1 MKFDKFVATR
11 YLKAKR
17 KQAFIGVI
25 SIITLL
31 GITLGVAALNIAL
44 SIHNGMNRAF
54 VESLIGKTGQ
64 LFVFSGIP
72 GGKGFPEDDLKKV
85 ASALEMGDGVQ
96 GVSFMR
102 VEHGV
107 VVSTRKQMAYVKLN
121 GIVPKDHLRAS
132 DALDNMPSGSVS
144 SLENRGPGAFPGIIL
159 GQDLARRLGV
169 MTGDHIRVGVP
180 RLSSPGLVSQGFRFR
195 NLKCEVV
202 GIFKT
207 GNSQFDDMDSYL
219 LLDDL
224 LALLNTTRIQSVLV
238 NFKSMESM
246 EAGKEWLSTT
256 REMPLFAEVADLRD
270 LNQGLLRALKM
281 EKVATTLVI
290 SLFILI
296 VALNMVSAL
305 TMLVMEKHRDI
316 GIMKSFGT
324 PKKVI
329 LKIFIRQG
337 MTLAARGTLLGSA
350 LGVGLSLLADKTK
363 LIKLD
368 NNVYEVLNYLPFEVA
383 PMEVLLTAVGS
394 LILSYITCIYP
405 AYQAASLNPVEALK
419 YD

>member
-44 SIHNGMNRAF
+44 AIHNGMNRAF
-54 VESLIGKTGQ
+54 VESLVGKTGQ
-64 LFVFSGIP
+64 LFIFSDTP
-72 GGKGFPEDDLKKV
+72 GGRGFPEDDLKQVVSAIEKV
-85 ASALEMGDGVQ
+85 DGVQ
-96 GVSFMR
+96 GISLMR

-121 GIVPKDHLRAS
+121 GIVPKDHMRAT
-132 DALDNMPSGSVS
+132 DTFDKMPSGSVS
-144 SLENRGPGAFPGIIL
+144 QLEYRKPGSFPGIIL
-159 GQDLARRLGV
+159 GADLARRLGV
-169 MTGDHIRVGVP
+169 ATGDYVRVGVP

-207 GNSQFDDMDSYL
+207 GNSQFDDMDAYL
-219 LLDDL
+219 LLDEL
-224 LALLNTTRIQSVLV
+224 LTLLNTTRIQTVLV
-238 NFKSMESM
+238 NFDSMESM
-246 EAGKEWLSTT
+246 ETGKQWLSTT
-256 REMPLFAEVADLRD
+256 REMPLFATDADRRD
-270 LNQGLLRALKM
+270 LNLGLLRALKM
-281 EKVATTLVI
+281 EKRATTLVI

-329 LKIFIRQG
+329 LRIFIRQG
-337 MTLAARGTLLGSA
+337 MTLAIRGTILGTI
-350 LGVGLSLLADKTK
+350 LGVGLSVLADSTQ

-368 NNVYEVLNYLPFEVA
+368 NNVYEVLNYLPFEVS
-383 PMEVLLTAVGS
+383 PMEATLTAIGS
-394 LILSYITCIYP
+394 LTLSFITCIYP